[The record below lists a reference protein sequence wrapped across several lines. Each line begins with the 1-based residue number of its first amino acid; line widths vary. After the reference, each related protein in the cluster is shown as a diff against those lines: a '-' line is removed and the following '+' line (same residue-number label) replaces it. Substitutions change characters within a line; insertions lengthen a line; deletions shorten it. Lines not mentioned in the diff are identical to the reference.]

1 MAKSLVETID
11 YRRNLRLDAA
21 KECIQSLH
29 AVHVIAEKPPEALDE
44 NPCSLSIKHALLAQT
59 ACLVRTI
66 SAEP

>member
-1 MAKSLVETID
+1 
-11 YRRNLRLDAA
+11 
-21 KECIQSLH
+21 
-29 AVHVIAEKPPEALDE
+29 VHVIAEKPPEALDE